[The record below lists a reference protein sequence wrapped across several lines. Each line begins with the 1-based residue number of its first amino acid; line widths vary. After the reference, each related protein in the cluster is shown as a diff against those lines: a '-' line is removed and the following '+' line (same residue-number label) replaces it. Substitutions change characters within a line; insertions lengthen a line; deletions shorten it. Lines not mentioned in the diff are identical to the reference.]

1 MGAISLLDLILDF
14 SSSCPALNQLARL
27 HFADDFVIGTLMKLL
42 MLYTDRFSYRPAH
55 KTLVNEPDCSEPG
68 EILDTVVGLIHAEA
82 VDEENVSGVEKKLV
96 KNLKWGARKN
106 ETRRVVLHSFSH
118 LAETKASAEFT
129 KSLLMRI
136 EERLRYA
143 GYDVWQTPFGYFL
156 DLDLQAPGRSTAR
169 IFTSF

>member
-1 MGAISLLDLILDF
+1 
-14 SSSCPALNQLARL
+14 
-27 HFADDFVIGTLMKLL
+27 MKLL
-42 MLYTDRFSYRPAH
+42 MLFTDRFAYRPAH
-55 KTLVNEPDCSEPG
+55 KTLETEPDCSDAD

-82 VDEENVSGVEKKLV
+82 VDEANASGVEKKLV

-106 ETRRVVLHSFSH
+106 ETRRIVLHTFSH

-129 KSLLMRI
+129 KNLLLHT
-136 EERLRYA
+136 EERLRKADYE
-143 GYDVWQTPFGYFL
+143 VWQTPFGYFL

>member
-1 MGAISLLDLILDF
+1 
-14 SSSCPALNQLARL
+14 
-27 HFADDFVIGTLMKLL
+27 MKLL
-42 MLYTDRFSYRPAH
+42 MLYADRFAYNPAY
-55 KTLVNEPDCSEPG
+55 KTLVNEADCSRPG
-68 EILDTVVGLIHAEA
+68 EIKNTVVGLIHAEA
-82 VDEENVSGVEKKLV
+82 DDEDNAGGVEKKLV

-106 ETRRVVLHSFSH
+106 DTKRLVLHTFSH

-129 KSLLMRI
+129 KALLTRA
-136 EERLRYA
+136 EERLRGA